1 MSQSPRITRLNALLR
16 RRAGVS
22 MQQMVEALEVSRAT
36 ICRDIEMMRG
46 QMNAPIVFDR
56 RSGTYRLDEKGVA
69 GPAYMVPGLWLS
81 PAQAYAF
88 LTLNNMV
95 RQIAPDLLGPFLEPM
110 QSSLK
115 SMLCESEYPMWGLD
129 RKIEIDMPPL
139 PALDD
144 RLFAELIDALL
155 NDREVVFHLRD
166 GPLLYGV
173 PLKLKIGARRWLL
186 RVRSKEAEIELDIAS
201 VVDVERQA

>member
-1 MSQSPRITRLNALLR
+1 
-16 RRAGVS
+16 
-22 MQQMVEALEVSRAT
+22 MQQMVEDLEVSRAT
-36 ICRDIEMMRG
+36 VCRDIEMMRG
-46 QMNAPIVFDR
+46 QLNAPIVFDR

-88 LTLNNMV
+88 LTLNNML

-110 QSSLK
+110 RASLK
-115 SMLCESEYPMWGLD
+115 SMLCDSEYPMWGLD

-155 NDREVVFHLRD
+155 NEREVVFHFRE
-166 GPLLYGV
+166 GPTLYGI
-173 PLKLKIGARRWLL
+173 PLRLKIGTHRWLL
-186 RVRSKEAEIELDIAS
+186 RVRSEKGEVELDIAT
-201 VVDVERQA
+201 VVDIERLA